1 MSKLKAEI
9 HQGTKR
15 SKIPQDL
22 NCVGGEVTD
31 MFMAL
36 NVSDRFANRELLT
49 GAGKS

>member
-1 MSKLKAEI
+1 MSTLKAEI

-22 NCVGGEVTD
+22 NCVGEEVTG

-36 NVSDRFANRELLT
+36 NVSVRFANHGLLT